1 MSGQIIPLRR
11 VEGVVEEMSD
21 EAILA
26 ACAAGDPA
34 ALGAL
39 FDRHHAAV
47 YRFVTRLTAVHP
59 DDVDDLVQATFLTV
73 MKSARKFGGRSA
85 VRTWIFGIAVNTVRR
100 EARSRGRRRRLAL
113 AVSAEPER
121 PSASVHDVAA
131 RRQTLRR
138 LETALSELP
147 EKLRVCFV
155 MCQLEGVPGP
165 EAARVLG
172 LRSGTLYR
180 RIHEARKRLRAA
192 LEAP

>member
-26 ACAAGDPA
+26 ACAAGDAA

-113 AVSAEPER
+113 AVSGEPER
-121 PSASVHDVAA
+121 PSASVHDAAA

-138 LETALSELP
+138 LEAALAELP

>member
-26 ACAAGDPA
+26 ACAAGDAA

-113 AVSAEPER
+113 AVSGEPER

-138 LETALSELP
+138 LEAALAELP

>member
-1 MSGQIIPLRR
+1 MSGRVIPLRR
-11 VEGVVEEMSD
+11 VAGTVEEMSD
-21 EAILA
+21 EAVLA
-26 ACAAGDPA
+26 ACAAGDSA

-47 YRFVTRLTAVHP
+47 YRFVTRLSAVDP
-59 DDVDDLVQATFLTV
+59 DDVDDLVQNTFLTV
-73 MKSARKFGGRSA
+73 MKSAHKFGGRST

-100 EARSRGRRRRLAL
+100 HSRGRGRRRRLAL
-113 AVSAEPER
+113 AVSAEPTPR
-121 PSASVHDVAA
+121 SVPIDDVAA
-131 RRQTLRR
+131 RRQSLRQ
-138 LETALSELP
+138 LEDALAALP

-180 RIHEARKRLRAA
+180 RIHEARKQLRAA